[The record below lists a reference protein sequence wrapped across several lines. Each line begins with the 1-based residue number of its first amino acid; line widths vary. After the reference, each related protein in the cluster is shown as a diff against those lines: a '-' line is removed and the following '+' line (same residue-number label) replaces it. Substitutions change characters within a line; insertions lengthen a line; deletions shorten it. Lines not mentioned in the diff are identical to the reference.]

1 MSLRKKLSVLL
12 LSCAMVCFSLTSV
25 MLAAAASSGVRPG
38 DFFTATGLTLT
49 ENVVGNTLK
58 DSEEIVLFPNENKT
72 GIQVSGDK
80 GGTLKINKQ
89 LRGAFE
95 IDFRVWSDTIGSGTA
110 GVSQLSELSITLND
124 GENSFM
130 VHLNAADTNITQV
143 PAARV
148 SINGGADRYAYQ
160 YLNEWNDLGYKINGY
175 RCNSYGSPLF
185 GTSFNNPEMTRFLP
199 GTNKPIAESYSTK
212 IGFDPET
219 MEVYTYLYNYNTK
232 ATHKVV
238 IWKLNETKSFSGP
251 APTEE
256 VQTIAS
262 FGDAYSV
269 TLSFDGVAEEKT
281 GQMVIYSINGTS
293 LATTDG
299 EFGAAVP
306 TIIGMPTIGMSLTA
320 GDKFEIPAPQ
330 VYDLFNGETEFAG
343 MVTAE
348 LDGSPATIEGLNNGA
363 YQKGCYLVLESG
375 KYTLTYTPKQGD
387 LSGDSKSISFTVI
400 SAADYSDKGFSDLFG
415 EGLTLSERSVK
426 GTELQDSTGK
436 VLFPNENKDGVKL
449 TSSTGGEVAFVNRL
463 AGTFEIDFRVWAD
476 TTMTSGEWG
485 NFADTTAY
493 NTREVAITIND
504 GVNKFTIHITGGDA
518 GKAIVPTAYVS
529 YGDGSERYA
538 MKYSDSTGAFEN
550 YRVNGYGTWLTGTS
564 FVNRARG
571 FGTWLT
577 SEKIL
582 STKIGFDPET
592 MEVYA
597 YAYKPGNMETQKY
610 IIWKLNEKATSFAG
624 VSDSDTAVANQ
635 PTLESFGS
643 NYTVRISMTAQSGK
657 NAQMVIYSVN
667 GQSFKTNYAGQIYN
681 DAAPVAAGSVK
692 TELALLHEK
701 YELPAYTFYDVL
713 DGAISSFAVSMK
725 GPDEKAV
732 TLEDTGANNAWQA
745 GCGFTPAAEGIYI
758 VTYAAADAQGKTA
771 QYSFT
776 IAAGEPIPEFVS
788 FPEYEKE
795 LVEADR
801 FVLPVPTL
809 KDILNGEYD
818 FMGTVTAALDGE
830 PVAIEGITEDEFAKG
845 CYIVV
850 QPGKYE
856 ITYTPS
862 RDGYE
867 GKEKVITITVCENT
881 SISDVKYSDI
891 LQSDGVTMSEKSVN
905 GTDLKDS
912 AGAVLFPNEDKDGVM
927 LTSSTGGEV
936 AFVNRLAGTFEIDF
950 RVWADTTMTSGEW
963 GNFADTTAY
972 NTREVAITIN
982 DGVNKFTIHITGG
995 DAGKAIVPTAYVSY
1009 GDGSER
1015 YAMKY
1020 SDSTGAF
1027 ENYRVNGYGT
1037 WLTGTSFVNRARGFG
1052 TWLTSEKI
1060 LSTKIGFDPET
1071 MEVYAYAYKPGNME
1085 TQKYIIWKLNEKA
1098 TSFAGVSD
1106 SDTAVAN
1113 QPTLESFGSN
1123 YTVRISM
1130 TAQSGKN
1137 AQMVIYSVNGQK
1149 LQADHDGYIVNT
1161 AGPRS
1166 AKTPLVLPGETG
1178 KFYELPNVQY
1188 SDVLDGTLSAV
1199 PTVTGP
1205 DGKAVELEQDGKGFT
1220 PAAKGE
1226 YTVTYAIKD
1235 AQGIA
1240 ADAMPITIT
1249 VSDAATYPEPGE
1261 GDIPEGTEPPD
1272 VPGSEIKEPES
1283 QIPEDEPPAGG
1294 CSGSVYGWATGGSAV
1309 LLGAA
1314 VAFMCVLRKKKAN

>member
-1 MSLRKKLSVLL
+1 M
-12 LSCAMVCFSLTSV
+12 
-25 MLAAAASSGVRPG
+25 
-38 DFFTATGLTLT
+38 
-49 ENVVGNTLK
+49 
-58 DSEEIVLFPNENKT
+58 
-72 GIQVSGDK
+72 
-80 GGTLKINKQ
+80 
-89 LRGAFE
+89 
-95 IDFRVWSDTIGSGTA
+95 
-110 GVSQLSELSITLND
+110 
-124 GENSFM
+124 
-130 VHLNAADTNITQV
+130 
-143 PAARV
+143 
-148 SINGGADRYAYQ
+148 
-160 YLNEWNDLGYKINGY
+160 
-175 RCNSYGSPLF
+175 
-185 GTSFNNPEMTRFLP
+185 
-199 GTNKPIAESYSTK
+199 
-212 IGFDPET
+212 
-219 MEVYTYLYNYNTK
+219 
-232 ATHKVV
+232 
-238 IWKLNETKSFSGP
+238 
-251 APTEE
+251 
-256 VQTIAS
+256 
-262 FGDAYSV
+262 
-269 TLSFDGVAEEKT
+269 AEEKT

-610 IIWKLNEKATSFAG
+610 IIWKLNEKATSFTG
-624 VSDSDTAVANQ
+624 IEDSDAAVANQ
-635 PTLESFGS
+635 PTIESFGS
-643 NYTVRISMTAQSGK
+643 NYTVS
-657 NAQMVIYSVN
+657 
-667 GQSFKTNYAGQIYN
+667 
-681 DAAPVAAGSVK
+681 
-692 TELALLHEK
+692 
-701 YELPAYTFYDVL
+701 
-713 DGAISSFAVSMK
+713 
-725 GPDEKAV
+725 
-732 TLEDTGANNAWQA
+732 
-745 GCGFTPAAEGIYI
+745 
-758 VTYAAADAQGKTA
+758 
-771 QYSFT
+771 
-776 IAAGEPIPEFVS
+776 
-788 FPEYEKE
+788 
-795 LVEADR
+795 
-801 FVLPVPTL
+801 
-809 KDILNGEYD
+809 
-818 FMGTVTAALDGE
+818 
-830 PVAIEGITEDEFAKG
+830 
-845 CYIVV
+845 
-850 QPGKYE
+850 
-856 ITYTPS
+856 
-862 RDGYE
+862 
-867 GKEKVITITVCENT
+867 
-881 SISDVKYSDI
+881 
-891 LQSDGVTMSEKSVN
+891 
-905 GTDLKDS
+905 
-912 AGAVLFPNEDKDGVM
+912 
-927 LTSSTGGEV
+927 
-936 AFVNRLAGTFEIDF
+936 
-950 RVWADTTMTSGEW
+950 
-963 GNFADTTAY
+963 
-972 NTREVAITIN
+972 
-982 DGVNKFTIHITGG
+982 
-995 DAGKAIVPTAYVSY
+995 
-1009 GDGSER
+1009 
-1015 YAMKY
+1015 
-1020 SDSTGAF
+1020 
-1027 ENYRVNGYGT
+1027 
-1037 WLTGTSFVNRARGFG
+1037 
-1052 TWLTSEKI
+1052 
-1060 LSTKIGFDPET
+1060 
-1071 MEVYAYAYKPGNME
+1071 
-1085 TQKYIIWKLNEKA
+1085 
-1098 TSFAGVSD
+1098 
-1106 SDTAVAN
+1106 
-1113 QPTLESFGSN
+1113 
-1123 YTVRISM
+1123 ISM